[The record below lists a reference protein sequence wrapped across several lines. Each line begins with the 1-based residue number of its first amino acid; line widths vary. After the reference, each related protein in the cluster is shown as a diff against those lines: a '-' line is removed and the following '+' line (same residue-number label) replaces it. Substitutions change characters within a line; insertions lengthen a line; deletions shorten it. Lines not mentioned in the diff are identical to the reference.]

1 MFQSVSSRRRW
12 MQWLFVATLIT
23 VGLEQLWR
31 HGRDYVFAEKF
42 AVVEPGKIYRGAWQH
57 DWPMRRII
65 NRYHIKTIVA
75 LAHAPDHPLVQAEK
89 ALAKE
94 LGVNWVHIPIV
105 EQRTGGALIG
115 INDQL
120 DKAVGVLAD
129 PANQPVYFHCH
140 HGINRATMAQ
150 IAYRTKHCGWS
161 LEQASDEVAKT
172 FGLVTVSK
180 GPDYRHMARY
190 YQERVLPMRQAEAGD
205 GDGDGSRVK

>member
-1 MFQSVSSRRRW
+1 MFGTLSSRRRW
-12 MQWLFVATLIT
+12 MKRLLVVILVT

-31 HGRDYVFAEKF
+31 HGWDYVFADRF

-65 NRYHIKTIVA
+65 NGYHVKTIVA
-75 LAHAPDHPLVQAEK
+75 LAHSPDHPLVHAEK
-89 ALAKE
+89 ALASE
-94 LGVNWVHIPIV
+94 LGVKWIHIPIV
-105 EQRTGGALIG
+105 DQRTGTSPNA

-120 DKAVGVLAD
+120 DKAVEALSN

-140 HGINRATMAQ
+140 HGINRATMVQ
-150 IAYRTKHCGWS
+150 IAYRVKHSGWS

-180 GPDYRHMARY
+180 GPDYRHMTRY
-190 YQERVLPMRQAEAGD
+190 YQERVLPMRQAAV
-205 GDGDGSRVK
+205 DGSPVK